1 MDIGSNTISEYEQII
16 KDAKTIFFNG
26 PAGVFEKEE
35 TELGTKSVLTAI
47 AKSNA
52 FSALGGGDS
61 IAAVSK
67 YNLANNISYISTGG
81 GALVRFLSGE
91 ELPVIKALRKSARK
105 FPCDNS

>member
-1 MDIGSNTISEYEQII
+1 
-16 KDAKTIFFNG
+16 
-26 PAGVFEKEE
+26 
-35 TELGTKSVLTAI
+35 LTAV
-47 AKSNA
+47 AKSDA

-61 IAAVSK
+61 IAAVNK
-67 YNLANNISYISTGG
+67 YNLENNISYISTGG